1 MPNDIEPRIEMS
13 VEELREFVRAS
24 AWTFAKTMPHQP
36 HEYTL
41 RAKAP
46 DEKLFERV
54 VLYIRQVG
62 YKANYGSATYTYLD
76 IDGWKY
82 WTMGAPLGPTGE
94 YDAKVHTILINRTKL
109 KSITPET

>member
-1 MPNDIEPRIEMS
+1 MIEPGIEMS
-13 VEELREFVRAS
+13 MEELREFARTS
-24 AWTFAKTMPHQP
+24 PWIFAKTMPQQP

-41 RAKAP
+41 RAESP

-54 VLYIRQVG
+54 VLYIRQFG
-62 YKANYGSATYTYLD
+62 YKAKYGSATYTYLE

-94 YDAKVHTILINRTKL
+94 YDPKIHTILINRAKL
-109 KSITPET
+109 RNYSPET